1 MSDGQS
7 CKVGTTY
14 DFNNNYIFD
23 PAKKIT
29 RIECIV
35 HKSECEIMQMN
46 FYHHQ
51 QRLVAVGWDDKFL
64 KIAGRRRE
72 VFEIA
77 GDEQLIGCKLEK
89 NKDSC
94 LNGIKWLKMKV
105 KF

>member
-51 QRLVAVGWDDKFL
+51 QRLVAVGCDDYDVK
-64 KIAGRRRE
+64 KYGGRVE
-72 VFEIA
+72 VFEIE
-77 GDEQLIGCKLEK
+77 DKEQLMGCELDFCTRAMFGVTWVKWRIGK
-89 NKDSC
+89 
-94 LNGIKWLKMKV
+94 
-105 KF
+105 